1 MTSPAD
7 QPPPEPERGD
17 PVRLRWFWALIATA
31 AVCAIVACALAGPH
45 VPVSW
50 VPPASVG
57 AAAVVLVV
65 IAFVVLAGGK
75 EKQ

>member
-1 MTSPAD
+1 MHCVVHDVHFRSLGL
-7 QPPPEPERGD
+7 QH
-17 PVRLRWFWALIATA
+17 RLYA